1 MKKILS
7 MVLAVVMCATMM
19 VGCGGSQ
26 KPAETDSSKEQQSVE
41 AEAKPEE
48 KAEVEEKSEETQK
61 PSKTAD
67 PNKKDIKFGITSSF
81 RDFTDYIPEK
91 MAQWGYNV
99 EIIELDES
107 MKLFL

>member
-7 MVLAVVMCATMM
+7 MVLAAVMCATMM

-48 KAEVEEKSEETQK
+48 KAEVEEKSE
-61 PSKTAD
+61 
-67 PNKKDIKFGITSSF
+67 
-81 RDFTDYIPEK
+81 
-91 MAQWGYNV
+91 
-99 EIIELDES
+99 
-107 MKLFL
+107 

>member
-7 MVLAVVMCATMM
+7 MVLAAVMCATMM

-48 KAEVEEKSEETQK
+48 KAEVEEKSEHRNQVKQQIRIRRILNLVSPPALEISQTTFQRRWHNGD
-61 PSKTAD
+61 TMLRLL
-67 PNKKDIKFGITSSF
+67 NWT
-81 RDFTDYIPEK
+81 
-91 MAQWGYNV
+91 AQW
-99 EIIELDES
+99 
-107 MKLFL
+107 